1 MQQSSLLGSLRQRSQ
16 RLGLVPETHIDELRL
31 QNNRTSTIKNRTVNA
46 SQGAP
51 DMPTSVRCRMAVHDT
66 VTYVTHEEA
75 EAGTLLETR
84 LQVARQLHQSIDTT
98 LEADVAVSAPHEPQL
113 EDVVVTSALYRL
125 VARVVG
131 DVVVLVGL
139 EQVRGLHRIRS
150 FQPSLCV
157 CPRQTYT

>member
-1 MQQSSLLGSLRQRSQ
+1 MQKSTRCSIAVRISL
-16 RLGLVPETHIDELRL
+16 
-31 QNNRTSTIKNRTVNA
+31 
-46 SQGAP
+46 
-51 DMPTSVRCRMAVHDT
+51 
-66 VTYVTHEEA
+66 TYVSHEEA
-75 EAGTLLETR
+75 EAGALLEAR
-84 LQVARQLHQSIDTT
+84 LQVARQLHQTIDAT